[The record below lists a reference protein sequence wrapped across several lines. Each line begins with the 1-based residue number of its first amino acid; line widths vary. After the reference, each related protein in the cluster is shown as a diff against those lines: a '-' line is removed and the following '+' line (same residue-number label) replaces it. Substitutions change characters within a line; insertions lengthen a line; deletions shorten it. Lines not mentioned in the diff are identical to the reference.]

1 LGKGRKETRLLMIG
15 LDAAGKSTILY
26 KLKLGEVIQSIP
38 TIGFNVETVQYKKL
52 KFMVWDIGGQDR
64 IRNLWRHYYNGTQGL
79 IFVVDSSDR
88 DRIDEAKDELHK
100 ALKEQEL
107 EGVKVLVLANK
118 QDLPQAMPS
127 AEVAE
132 KLHLSSIKGKPW
144 YIQPCSA
151 VSGDGLS
158 EGLDWLANAINGQ
171 KN

>member
-1 LGKGRKETRLLMIG
+1 M
-15 LDAAGKSTILY
+15 
-26 KLKLGEVIQSIP
+26 
-38 TIGFNVETVQYKKL
+38 
-52 KFMVWDIGGQDR
+52 
-64 IRNLWRHYYNGTQGL
+64 

-88 DRIDEAKDELHK
+88 DRIEEANEELHK

-107 EGVKVLVLANK
+107 ENVKVLIFANK

-158 EGLDWLANAINGQ
+158 EGLDWLANALNPANV
-171 KN
+171 KKKK

>member
-1 LGKGRKETRLLMIG
+1 MMRKE
-15 LDAAGKSTILY
+15 
-26 KLKLGEVIQSIP
+26 
-38 TIGFNVETVQYKKL
+38 
-52 KFMVWDIGGQDR
+52 
-64 IRNLWRHYYNGTQGL
+64 NLF
-79 IFVVDSSDR
+79 ISDR
-88 DRIDEAKDELHK
+88 DRIDEAKEELHK

-107 EGVKVLVLANK
+107 ENVKVLVLANK

-158 EGLDWLANAINGQ
+158 EGLDWLSNAISSN
-171 KN
+171 N